1 MKITNPLFLTFLCA
15 AALTVLGCGQKEPTN
30 LNNHNRTIVA
40 FGDSLT
46 NGNGVERDL
55 AYPAVLSQILGRPVV
70 NLGVS
75 GDVSAQ
81 GVARLSEIDE
91 HRPYMVLIEFGA
103 NDILRGMSLERA
115 RDNVAQM
122 TDYVQGRGAIAVIV
136 DTGGAFQMNRY
147 SNLLKELAHEK
158 NALFVPGIM
167 DGIYTDSSLKSDNLH
182 PNEKGYEM
190 IANRVAKVIRPYL

>member
-1 MKITNPLFLTFLCA
+1 MKIKFLFLFIFSCA
-15 AALTVLGCGQKEPTN
+15 VAFAVSGCGKKEPTN
-30 LNNHNRTIVA
+30 LNNHNRNIVA

-55 AYPAVLSQILGRPVV
+55 AYPAVLSRLLNKPVI

-75 GDVSAQ
+75 GDLSAQ
-81 GVARLSEIDE
+81 GLARVGEIDE

-103 NDILRGMSLERA
+103 NDAMRGIPFEQTKNNLTAM
-115 RDNVAQM
+115 V
-122 TDYVQGRGAIAVIV
+122 DYVQRLGAVAVLV
-136 DTGGAFQMNRY
+136 DTGGSFRMNRY
-147 SNLLKELAHEK
+147 SNFMEDLAKEK

-167 DGIYTDSSLKSDNLH
+167 DGIFTDRALKSDTMH

-190 IANRVAKVIRPYL
+190 IADRVAKVIRPYL